1 MTIFQTSDIHG
12 YLYPTNYLTREE
24 NQPFGLVKVVENY
37 LREKD
42 RLIEGSSI
50 LISTGDTIQGSP
62 LTHYLQKRLNS
73 AEAIVDTM
81 NYLGY
86 DMGVPGNHEFNYGQD
101 YLLHSYKNA
110 QFPIL
115 CANILNENGEPYFG
129 KPYKIVERN
138 GIKIAVLG
146 LTTQYIPHWE
156 HPDHIVGLQFKSA
169 VEMAKV
175 YMPMLSD
182 LADVVVVAYHGG
194 FECDLDTL
202 EPVEQGAGENE
213 GYALTH
219 EVPGI
224 DILLTG
230 HQHNEMAQIVNGVA
244 VVMPGDKGRALGKV
258 TLTLN
263 QYEGDNHWTLIDAVR
278 ELITTTVDTPIQKD
292 MAKRLADLQADV
304 EDWLDKPMGTISGN
318 MRIDDVD
325 LARIEGHPYIELM
338 HRVQNYFG
346 QTEITAGA
354 LFDNYA
360 KGFPETV
367 TVRDILNS
375 YPFPNTLAVVK
386 IAGAELKA
394 AIEQS
399 AEFFILDE
407 DREIIMS
414 KDWQDPTPKP
424 YNYDMYEG
432 IEYVIDVSQPIG
444 QRVVKL
450 NYHGE
455 PLDLQAEFEVTLNQ
469 FRAIGGGGYHMFDSS
484 KIIREVNLE
493 MNELIAKYLEDH
505 ETIHAT
511 CNHNFQV
518 VNGDE
523 CP

>member
-1 MTIFQTSDIHG
+1 VTIFQTSDIHG

-182 LADVVVVAYHGG
+182 LADVVVG
-194 FECDLDTL
+194 FT
-202 EPVEQGAGENE
+202 
-213 GYALTH
+213 
-219 EVPGI
+219 
-224 DILLTG
+224 
-230 HQHNEMAQIVNGVA
+230 
-244 VVMPGDKGRALGKV
+244 KV
-258 TLTLN
+258 
-263 QYEGDNHWTLIDAVR
+263 R
-278 ELITTTVDTPIQKD
+278 
-292 MAKRLADLQADV
+292 
-304 EDWLDKPMGTISGN
+304 
-318 MRIDDVD
+318 
-325 LARIEGHPYIELM
+325 
-338 HRVQNYFG
+338 
-346 QTEITAGA
+346 
-354 LFDNYA
+354 
-360 KGFPETV
+360 
-367 TVRDILNS
+367 
-375 YPFPNTLAVVK
+375 NTK
-386 IAGAELKA
+386 
-394 AIEQS
+394 S
-399 AEFFILDE
+399 HF
-407 DREIIMS
+407 
-414 KDWQDPTPKP
+414 
-424 YNYDMYEG
+424 
-432 IEYVIDVSQPIG
+432 
-444 QRVVKL
+444 
-450 NYHGE
+450 
-455 PLDLQAEFEVTLNQ
+455 
-469 FRAIGGGGYHMFDSS
+469 
-484 KIIREVNLE
+484 
-493 MNELIAKYLEDH
+493 
-505 ETIHAT
+505 
-511 CNHNFQV
+511 
-518 VNGDE
+518 
-523 CP
+523 